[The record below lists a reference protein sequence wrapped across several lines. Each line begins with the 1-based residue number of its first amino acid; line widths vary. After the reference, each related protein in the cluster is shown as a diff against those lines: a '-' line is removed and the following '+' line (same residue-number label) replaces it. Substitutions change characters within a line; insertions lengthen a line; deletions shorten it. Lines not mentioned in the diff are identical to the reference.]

1 MNFEVL
7 SIPPFDRQL
16 KKLAKKYPSLKAEF
30 LKLVILLEKMPEQG
44 TPIGNGCFK
53 IRMSIASK
61 GKGKRG
67 GARVVINIIFTENTV
82 YLLAIYDKSEKENL
96 TDAELKDL
104 LTQIPDTD

>member
-1 MNFEVL
+1 MSFEVL

-16 KKLAKKYPSLKAEF
+16 KKLAKKYPSLKSEF
-30 LKLVILLEKMPEQG
+30 LKLVVLLEAAPKQG

-67 GARVVINIIFTENTV
+67 GARVVTNIIFTENTV
-82 YLLAIYDKSEKENL
+82 YLLAIYDKSEKKSL

-104 LTQIPDTD
+104 LSQIPE